1 MFKSQI
7 SQPKFHR
14 MMLKCSNSKKSNQRM
29 YVIVNDHKIYLSKF
43 KNSGYSSFFDIN
55 QNLTT
60 ILYKSTKSMILSI
73 FQPGKNTL
81 ALTSKKEEKVI
92 ELLNVLKSLTYDN
105 EKLSIDKFEVLE
117 KIGEGTSG
125 EVLLCRHKKTGKI
138 SAIKAI
144 PRSKIEDENIILNEK
159 EILKSINFPFF
170 AKYKFSFH
178 SSDYFYIGQ
187 EYVPGGSL
195 FDLLVKNHHFEVKDV
210 KIYIAE
216 IALALEYLHQ
226 HDIVYRDLKPENIL
240 IDEEGHLKLVDFGI
254 SKKISPYNG
263 YHSLCGTP
271 EYMAPEVVKQIQ
283 YGFSVDWWALG
294 ILTYELL
301 YGQTPFSD
309 NGIASMFNAI
319 CIKKHTYPYIISN
332 EVTSF
337 IDMLLRKNANERPT
351 YDEIIRHPFFT
362 GINFE
367 DILQRKF
374 IPSFIPNI
382 LDISKGAKSL
392 DFEWKTGVNEGKY
405 FADFSDYCE
414 Y

>member
-1 MFKSQI
+1 MCCRRRINRRKLSDENGFE
-7 SQPKFHR
+7 
-14 MMLKCSNSKKSNQRM
+14 KKS
-29 YVIVNDHKIYLSKF
+29 YDF
-43 KNSGYSSFFDIN
+43 KNEKSAEYSD
-55 QNLTT
+55 
-60 ILYKSTKSMILSI
+60 
-73 FQPGKNTL
+73 
-81 ALTSKKEEKVI
+81 
-92 ELLNVLKSLTYDN
+92 NVLYPFDSRVRILFP
-105 EKLSIDKFEVLE
+105 LSVADFGFAVCMK
-117 KIGEGTSG
+117 G
-125 EVLLCRHKKTGKI
+125 KKTM
-138 SAIKAI
+138 
-144 PRSKIEDENIILNEK
+144 SKYLG
-159 EILKSINFPFF
+159 SRFF
-170 AKYKFSFH
+170 
-178 SSDYFYIGQ
+178 
-187 EYVPGGSL
+187 
-195 FDLLVKNHHFEVKDV
+195 
-210 KIYIAE
+210 
-216 IALALEYLHQ
+216 
-226 HDIVYRDLKPENIL
+226 
-240 IDEEGHLKLVDFGI
+240 
-254 SKKISPYNG
+254 
-263 YHSLCGTP
+263 
-271 EYMAPEVVKQIQ
+271 MAPEVVKQIQ